1 MRKALYILSESSY
14 DQIYG
19 EAERMAIDEL
29 VDIYAPMQTRE
40 AAEADPSILSELE
53 IIMSG
58 WGGPHVDEDLLEAA
72 PRLEMVFYGA
82 GSIRGIATDAF
93 WARGVRISGAWG
105 AIGIA
110 VAEYTL
116 SQILFCLKHGWR
128 HAMAMKHPGMP
139 RTSLRTRGAY
149 GSTVGII
156 SLGMIGRRVAK
167 LLQGFDLNVLAY
179 DPFFPVEGAEELG
192 VTLCSLDEIFER
204 SDLVTLHT
212 PNLPETKGMLTGK
225 HFASMKP
232 GATFIN
238 SARGA
243 VIREQEMIEVL
254 ASRPDDLFAVLDVTD
269 PEPPEPGSPLYA
281 LPNVVLTPHMAGSM
295 DQECNRQG
303 RFMLDELKRYLGDE
317 PLKYEITQEMAAK
330 MA

>member
-14 DQIYG
+14 DRIYG
-19 EAERMAIDEL
+19 EAERKAIGGL
-29 VDIYAPMQTRE
+29 VDIYAPMQT
-40 AAEADPSILSELE
+40 AEAVETDPSILSDLE

-58 WGGPHVDEDLLEAA
+58 WGGPHIDEHFLEAA
-72 PRLEMVFYGA
+72 PHLEMVFYGA
-82 GSIRGIATDAF
+82 GSIRGIVTDAF
-93 WARGVRISGAWG
+93 WERGVRICGAWG

-128 HAMAMKHPGMP
+128 HAMAMKHPGTP
-139 RTSLRTRGAY
+139 RTSLRTRGAC

-179 DPFFPVEGAEELG
+179 DPLFSAEDAAELG
-192 VTLCSLDEIFER
+192 VEFCSLDEIFER
-204 SDLVTLHT
+204 SDIVTLHT
-212 PNLPETKGMLTGK
+212 PNLPETRGILTGK

-243 VIREQEMIEVL
+243 VIREPEMIEVL

-269 PEPPEPGSPLYA
+269 PEPPEPGSPLYT
-281 LPNVVLTPHMAGSM
+281 LPNVVLTPHMAGSS
-295 DQECNRQG
+295 DLECNRQG
-303 RFMLDELKRYLGDE
+303 KFMLDELRRYLEGE
-317 PLKYEITQEMAAK
+317 PLQYEITQDMAAK